1 MTTLLAMHLE
11 LFAFIACLWW
21 SAVIAYTDLRTYRIT
36 NSSLVIG
43 LVLIWPSLFLLDL
56 NFQITAEFFVI
67 SVAALVAGLASFV
80 GMGDVKLILFIA
92 PWLRYQNMSKT
103 LLLLIAVAWLQLM
116 LVSLMHRGFPKRIA
130 FAPAILLAAALNMAT

>member
-1 MTTLLAMHLE
+1 MHLE
-11 LFAFIACLWW
+11 MFALIACLWW
-21 SAVIAYTDLRTYRIT
+21 AAVIAYSDLCTYRIT

-43 LVLIWPSLFLLDL
+43 LVLIWPSLFLLDQK
-56 NFQITAEFFVI
+56 FQITSEFFVL
-67 SVAALVAGLASFV
+67 SVAALIAGLASFV

-116 LVSLMHRGFPKRIA
+116 VVSLMHRGFPKRIA

>member
-11 LFAFIACLWW
+11 LFALIACLGWA
-21 SAVIAYTDLRTYRIT
+21 AVIAYTDLRTYRIT

-43 LVLIWPSLFLLDL
+43 LVLIWPLLFLLDQK
-56 NFQITAEFFVI
+56 FQITSEFFVL
-67 SVAALVAGLASFV
+67 SVAALIAGLASFV

-103 LLLLIAVAWLQLM
+103 LLFLIAVAWLQLM
-116 LVSLMHRGFPKRIA
+116 VVSLMHRGFPKRIA

>member
-1 MTTLLAMHLE
+1 MHLE
-11 LFAFIACLWW
+11 LFAFIACLCW

-43 LVLIWPSLFLLDL
+43 LVLIWPSLFLLDQK
-56 NFQITAEFFVI
+56 FQITPEFFVL
-67 SVAALVAGLASFV
+67 SVTALVAGLASFV

-103 LLLLIAVAWLQLM
+103 LLLLIMVAWLQLM
-116 LVSLMHRGFPKRIA
+116 VVSLMHRGFPKRIA

>member
-11 LFAFIACLWW
+11 LFALIACLWW
-21 SAVIAYTDLRTYRIT
+21 AAVIAYTDLRTYRIT

-116 LVSLMHRGFPKRIA
+116 VVSLMHRGFPKRIA

>member
-1 MTTLLAMHLE
+1 MTTLLAMQLE
-11 LFAFIACLWW
+11 LFALIACLWW
-21 SAVIAYTDLRTYRIT
+21 AAVIAYTDLRTFRIT
-36 NSSLVIG
+36 NSSLVLG

-67 SVAALVAGLASFV
+67 SVAALVAGLASFL

-92 PWLRYQNMSKT
+92 PWLHYQNMSKT

-116 LVSLMHRGFPKRIA
+116 VVSLMHRGFPKRIA

>member
-1 MTTLLAMHLE
+1 MHLE
-11 LFAFIACLWW
+11 LLALIACLWW
-21 SAVIAYTDLRTYRIT
+21 AVVIACTDLRTFRIT

-43 LVLIWPSLFLLDL
+43 LVLIWPSLFLLDQK
-56 NFQITAEFFVI
+56 FQITPEFFVL
-67 SVAALVAGLASFV
+67 SVTALVAGLASFV

-103 LLLLIAVAWLQLM
+103 LLLLIMVAWLQLM
-116 LVSLMHRGFPKRIA
+116 VVSLMHRGFPKRIA

>member
-11 LFAFIACLWW
+11 LFALIACLWW
-21 SAVIAYTDLRTYRIT
+21 AAVIAYTDLRTYRIT

-56 NFQITAEFFVI
+56 KFQITSGFFVL
-67 SVAALVAGLASFV
+67 SVTTLVAGLASFV

-92 PWLRYQNMSKT
+92 PWLHYQNMSKT

-116 LVSLMHRGFPKRIA
+116 VVSLMHRGFPKRIA

>member
-1 MTTLLAMHLE
+1 MTTLIAMHLE
-11 LFAFIACLWW
+11 LFAFIACLCW
-21 SAVIAYTDLRTYRIT
+21 SAVIAYTDLLTYRIT
-36 NSSLVIG
+36 NLSLVIG

-103 LLLLIAVAWLQLM
+103 LLLLIAVALLQLM
-116 LVSLMHRGFPKRIA
+116 VVSLMHRGFPKRIA

>member
-1 MTTLLAMHLE
+1 MQLE
-11 LFAFIACLWW
+11 LFALIACLWW
-21 SAVIAYTDLRTYRIT
+21 AAVIAYTDLRTYRIT

-103 LLLLIAVAWLQLM
+103 LLLLIAVVWLQLM
-116 LVSLMHRGFPKRIA
+116 VVSLMHRGFPKRIA

>member
-1 MTTLLAMHLE
+1 MQLE
-11 LFAFIACLWW
+11 LFALIACLWW
-21 SAVIAYTDLRTYRIT
+21 AAVIAYTDLRTFRIT

-43 LVLIWPSLFLLDL
+43 LVLIWPSLFLLDQK
-56 NFQITAEFFVI
+56 FQITPEFFLI

-116 LVSLMHRGFPKRIA
+116 VVSLMHRGFPKRIA

>member
-1 MTTLLAMHLE
+1 MHLE
-11 LFAFIACLWW
+11 LFALIACLWW
-21 SAVIAYTDLRTYRIT
+21 AAVIAYTDLRTFRIT
-36 NSSLVIG
+36 NSSLVLG

-80 GMGDVKLILFIA
+80 GMGDVKLILFLA
-92 PWLRYQNMSKT
+92 PWLHFENMSKT
-103 LLLLIAVAWLQLM
+103 LLLLIAISWLQL
-116 LVSLMHRGFPKRIA
+116 VVGSLMHRGFPKRIA

>member
-11 LFAFIACLWW
+11 LLALIACLWW
-21 SAVIAYTDLRTYRIT
+21 AVVIAYTDLRTFRIT

-103 LLLLIAVAWLQLM
+103 LLLLIMVAWLQLM
-116 LVSLMHRGFPKRIA
+116 VVSLMHRGFPKRIA

>member
-1 MTTLLAMHLE
+1 MHLE
-11 LFAFIACLWW
+11 LFALIACLGWA
-21 SAVIAYTDLRTYRIT
+21 AVIAYTDLRTYRIT

-43 LVLIWPSLFLLDL
+43 LVLIWPSLFLLDQK
-56 NFQITAEFFVI
+56 FQITPEFFVL
-67 SVAALVAGLASFV
+67 SVTALVAGLASFV

-103 LLLLIAVAWLQLM
+103 LLLLIMVAWLQLM
-116 LVSLMHRGFPKRIA
+116 VVSLMHRGFPKRIA

>member
-11 LFAFIACLWW
+11 LFALIACLWW
-21 SAVIAYTDLRTYRIT
+21 AAVIAYTDLRTFRIT

-43 LVLIWPSLFLLDL
+43 LVLIWPSLFLLDQK
-56 NFQITAEFFVI
+56 FQITPEFFLI
-67 SVAALVAGLASFV
+67 SVAALVTGLASFV

-116 LVSLMHRGFPKRIA
+116 VVSLMHRGFPKRIA

>member
-11 LFAFIACLWW
+11 LLALIACLWW
-21 SAVIAYTDLRTYRIT
+21 AAVIAYTDLRTFRIT

-103 LLLLIAVAWLQLM
+103 LLLLITVAWLQLM
-116 LVSLMHRGFPKRIA
+116 VVSLMHRGFPKRIA

>member
-11 LFAFIACLWW
+11 LFALIACLWW
-21 SAVIAYTDLRTYRIT
+21 AAVIAYTDLRTFRIT
-36 NSSLVIG
+36 NSSLALG

-103 LLLLIAVAWLQLM
+103 LLLLSAVAWLQLM
-116 LVSLMHRGFPKRIA
+116 VVSLIHRGFPKRIA

>member
-1 MTTLLAMHLE
+1 MHFE
-11 LFAFIACLWW
+11 LFALIACLWW
-21 SAVIAYTDLRTYRIT
+21 AAVIAYTDLRTFRIT

-103 LLLLIAVAWLQLM
+103 LLVLIAVSWLQLM
-116 LVSLMHRGFPKRIA
+116 VVLLMHRGFPKRIA

>member
-11 LFAFIACLWW
+11 FFALIACLWW
-21 SAVIAYTDLRTYRIT
+21 AAVIAYTDLRTFRIT
-36 NSSLVIG
+36 NSSLVLG

-92 PWLRYQNMSKT
+92 PWLCYQNMSKT

-116 LVSLMHRGFPKRIA
+116 VVSLMHRGFPKRIA
-130 FAPAILLAAALNMAT
+130 FAPAVLLAAALNMAT

>member
-1 MTTLLAMHLE
+1 MHLE
-11 LFAFIACLWW
+11 LLALIACLWW
-21 SAVIAYTDLRTYRIT
+21 AVVIAYTDLRTFRIT

-43 LVLIWPSLFLLDL
+43 LVLIWPSLFLLDQK
-56 NFQITAEFFVI
+56 FQITPEFFVL
-67 SVAALVAGLASFV
+67 SVTALVAGLASFV

-103 LLLLIAVAWLQLM
+103 LLLLIAVVWLQLM
-116 LVSLMHRGFPKRIA
+116 VVSLMHRGFPKRIA

>member
-1 MTTLLAMHLE
+1 MHLE
-11 LFAFIACLWW
+11 LFALIACLGWA
-21 SAVIAYTDLRTYRIT
+21 AVIAYTDLRTYRIT

-103 LLLLIAVAWLQLM
+103 LLLLITVAWLQLM
-116 LVSLMHRGFPKRIA
+116 VVSLMHRGFPKRIA

>member
-11 LFAFIACLWW
+11 LFALIACLWW
-21 SAVIAYTDLRTYRIT
+21 AAVIAYTDLRTFRIT
-36 NSSLVIG
+36 NSSLALG

-116 LVSLMHRGFPKRIA
+116 VVSLMHRGFPKRIA

>member
-11 LFAFIACLWW
+11 LFAFIACLCW
-21 SAVIAYTDLRTYRIT
+21 SAVSAYTDLRTYRIT

-103 LLLLIAVAWLQLM
+103 LLLLIAVVWLQLM
-116 LVSLMHRGFPKRIA
+116 VVSLMHRGFPKRIA

>member
-11 LFAFIACLWW
+11 LFAFIACLCW

-43 LVLIWPSLFLLDL
+43 LVLIWPSLFLLDQK
-56 NFQITAEFFVI
+56 FQITPEFFVL
-67 SVAALVAGLASFV
+67 SVTALVAGLASFV

-103 LLLLIAVAWLQLM
+103 LLLLIMVAWLQLM
-116 LVSLMHRGFPKRIA
+116 VVSLMHRGFPKRIA

>member
-11 LFAFIACLWW
+11 LLALIACLWW
-21 SAVIAYTDLRTYRIT
+21 AVVIAYTDLRTFRIT

-103 LLLLIAVAWLQLM
+103 LLLLIAVVWLQLM
-116 LVSLMHRGFPKRIA
+116 VVSLMHRGFPKRIA

>member
-11 LFAFIACLWW
+11 LFALIACLWW
-21 SAVIAYTDLRTYRIT
+21 AAVIAYTDLRTFRIT
-36 NSSLVIG
+36 NSSLVLG

-103 LLLLIAVAWLQLM
+103 LILLIAVAWLQLM
-116 LVSLMHRGFPKRIA
+116 VVSLMHRGFPKRIA

>member
-11 LFAFIACLWW
+11 LFALIACLGWA
-21 SAVIAYTDLRTYRIT
+21 AVIAYTDLRTYRIT

-103 LLLLIAVAWLQLM
+103 LLLLITVAWLQLM
-116 LVSLMHRGFPKRIA
+116 VVSLMHRGFPKRIA